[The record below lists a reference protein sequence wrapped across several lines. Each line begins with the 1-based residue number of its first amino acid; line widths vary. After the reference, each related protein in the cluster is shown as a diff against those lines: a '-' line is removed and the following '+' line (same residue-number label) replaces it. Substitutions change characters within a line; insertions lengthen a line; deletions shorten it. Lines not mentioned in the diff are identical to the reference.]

1 MNLHHRSL
9 LPAACAAALIAGP
22 SEAAV
27 RYRCEMLDGTERVAM
42 QDLSVRFSGAVRSCS
57 AFETSE
63 PTTAAPV
70 FRTDGRLT
78 GPLDSVEPFIATFS
92 SRQPP
97 LDLGAPH
104 LQRMVTQ
111 ASRRHGLDPRL
122 VGALVHVE
130 SAYQTQARSPKGAL
144 GLMQIMPAT
153 GARYGVGVP
162 RDLLDP
168 ATNID
173 VGTRYL
179 RDLHEMFNGRVELVL
194 AAYNAGE
201 GAVKRY
207 GNRIPPYR
215 ETQDY
220 VQKIL
225 RLYNGR

>member
-1 MNLHHRSL
+1 MKHRRTFRRAVWL
-9 LPAACAAALIAGP
+9 AALFASAGC
-22 SEAAV
+22 EAAV
-27 RYRCEMLDGTERVAM
+27 RWRCEMLDGTERVAM
-42 QDLSVRFSGAVRSCS
+42 QDLSVRFSAAVRRCS
-57 AFETSE
+57 TFETQE
-63 PTTAAPV
+63 PAPAAPV
-70 FRTDGRLT
+70 LRLDGRLSDLPDVT
-78 GPLDSVEPFIATFS
+78 QPFVASFPLRGA
-92 SRQPP
+92 P
-97 LDLGAPH
+97 LELGAPH
-104 LQRMVTQ
+104 LQRMVMM

-153 GARYGVGVP
+153 GARYGVGTA

-179 RDLHEMFNGRVELVL
+179 RDLHQMFDGRVDLIL